1 MTAAAVI
8 IDNAT
13 GEIISDAQPTDT
25 RSGAD
30 RFNAWYIPH
39 AREVVRRWRE
49 RHPLEPIV
57 KPLADDWRVSG

>member
-8 IDNAT
+8 IDNDT
-13 GEIISDAQPTDT
+13 GAIIDEAQPIDT

-49 RHPLEPIV
+49 RHPQEPIV
-57 KPLADDWRVSG
+57 KPLEK